1 VGSALPSTKNLQST
15 QPKSSTQ
22 HLTPTSGHGGAT
34 VSRGLPG
41 KGSDQSQCQL
51 DRRAH
56 RPARCVSQYARR
68 NPTGRAGHCVVAVGI
83 VAVEQERSL
92 VKDEFTGKN
101 AFGGDVSAVAVIADT
116 AEVVDALAAAPPAT
130 ATAKV
135 SKTQTQHG
143 LSITIEKVE
152 FADAETR
159 VFVSVRNASSHN
171 ASFYDFNAKAVQH
184 GQHLL
189 HVG

>member
-1 VGSALPSTKNLQST
+1 MAARPFHGDFPEKAATSRNAS
-15 QPKSSTQ
+15 
-22 HLTPTSGHGGAT
+22 LTDAHTGPQGAF
-34 VSRGLPG
+34 P
-41 KGSDQSQCQL
+41 
-51 DRRAH
+51 
-56 RPARCVSQYARR
+56 QYARR
-68 NPTGRAGHCVVAVGI
+68 NPTGRAGHCVVAVG
-83 VAVEQERSL
+83 VVTVEQERSL

>member
-1 VGSALPSTKNLQST
+1 M
-15 QPKSSTQ
+15 
-22 HLTPTSGHGGAT
+22 
-34 VSRGLPG
+34 
-41 KGSDQSQCQL
+41 
-51 DRRAH
+51 
-56 RPARCVSQYARR
+56 
-68 NPTGRAGHCVVAVGI
+68 
-83 VAVEQERSL
+83 
-92 VKDEFTGKN
+92 
-101 AFGGDVSAVAVIADT
+101 
-116 AEVVDALAAAPPAT
+116 
-130 ATAKV
+130 